1 MIAQQKGLPMNRS
14 LNTST
19 VRGQRSLWVC
29 ETSRKV
35 MPQFAE
41 LVYRFNNSRVYSL

>member
-19 VRGQRSLWVC
+19 VC
-29 ETSRKV
+29 ETSRKA

-41 LVYRFNNSRVYSL
+41 LVYRFNNSRVYSLYKS